1 MPTKFNW
8 WKRLLLIFSI
18 IMVPKLIPK
27 TFSISWNKNSN
38 VAAFMSNWKS
48 AVHQSE
54 QSQLRYIF
62 YFFCMKTNC
71 MIKYCDIFQQ
81 LRTFLI
87 EKKDAEFIF
96 IEHETAG
103 TLKKPTRCQLIGF
116 IADLINEQYCSA
128 KQKEISNICH
138 ATIELFPSLQDGN
151 GGIVGFFLLIFEINF
166 CFLSI

>member
-71 MIKYCDIFQQ
+71 MIKILWYFSAIAHIFDWKERCGIHLHWARNSGHIKEANTVPIDRIYCWFDKWTILF
-81 LRTFLI
+81 R
-87 EKKDAEFIF
+87 
-96 IEHETAG
+96 ETKG
-103 TLKKPTRCQLIGF
+103 
-116 IADLINEQYCSA
+116 
-128 KQKEISNICH
+128 NI
-138 ATIELFPSLQDGN
+138 
-151 GGIVGFFLLIFEINF
+151 
-166 CFLSI
+166 